1 MSPLPRRTALIAAA
15 TLALPL
21 ALPRAGRAQGFP
33 ARQIQLVVPFAAGG
47 GTDLVARHYAAA
59 AARLANAQIQVV
71 PMPGAGGARGS
82 KFVAEAAPDGHTLL
96 FGTMGSNVTAPLLN
110 DVGYQPE
117 SFDPIAVVSAPSF
130 VFAARPDFAAQTLP
144 EMLAQ
149 ARRQRLTYGSSGA
162 GGSAHVAM
170 ELFARRAGVE
180 FRHVPFNGSAEA
192 VVAVMGRHV
201 NLALPSTGSVLEQIR
216 TGQIRGIAMTADART
231 PEAPNLPTVK
241 ESGIDFSFTTWRAV
255 LAPRGTPAPVLAF
268 LTELSSRIAHDRE
281 FIELTTRVE
290 GEPPIFVGGEAFRSQ
305 LQREAAEQR
314 EIAPTLRRR

>member
-1 MSPLPRRTALIAAA
+1 MTLIPRRTALAAA
-15 TLALPL
+15 ASAL
-21 ALPRAGRAQGFP
+21 ALPRPARAQGFP

-59 AARLANAQIQVV
+59 ATRMANVQMQVV

-82 KFVAEAAPDGHTLL
+82 KFVAEAAADGHTLL
-96 FGTMGSNVTAPLLN
+96 FGTMGSNITAPLLN

-117 SFDPIAVVSAPSF
+117 SFEPIGIVSAPSF
-130 VFAARPDFAAQTLP
+130 VFAVRPDFPAGTLQ
-144 EMLAQ
+144 ELVAQ

-170 ELFARRAGVE
+170 ELFSRRAGAE

-216 TGQIRGIAMTADART
+216 TGQIRGIAMTGDTRT
-231 PEAPNLPTVK
+231 PEAPSLPTVK
-241 ESGIDFSFTTWRAV
+241 ESGVDFSFTTWRAI
-255 LAPRGTPAPVLAF
+255 LAPRGTPAPVQAF
-268 LTELSSRIAHDRE
+268 LVDLSARIAQDRE
-281 FIELTTRVE
+281 FVEQTTRVE
-290 GEPPIFVGGEAFRSQ
+290 GEPPIFVGGEAFRRQ
-305 LQREAAEQR
+305 LERETTEQR